1 MTTSKKSAKRRAE
14 LLAVEHAKAL
24 KMSRASRA
32 SVVARN
38 LAIIGV
44 LPLARE
50 LVVAAH
56 CSEVDVFGG
65 ARHRGVAPVRH
76 RLWAILKVRRG
87 YSYPKIGALWLVDH
101 STVVVAVHAVLEQTP
116 ADELEELYP
125 DDLDEDEDDRQLP
138 LLPKGPL
145 FL

>member
-1 MTTSKKSAKRRAE
+1 MKKGEIMTRSA
-14 LLAVEHAKAL
+14 
-24 KMSRASRA
+24 RA

-38 LAIIGV
+38 LAIIGA
-44 LPLARE
+44 LPLARQ
-50 LVVAAH
+50 LVAASH

-76 RLWAILKVRRG
+76 RLWAILKIRRG

-101 STVVVAVHAVLEQTP
+101 STVLVAVAAVLEQTP
-116 ADELEELYP
+116 PDELEELYP
-125 DDLDEDEDDRQLP
+125 DDLDDEHDDRQLP
-138 LLPKGPL
+138 LIPKGPL

>member
-1 MTTSKKSAKRRAE
+1 MKKGETMTRA
-14 LLAVEHAKAL
+14 A
-24 KMSRASRA
+24 RA

-38 LAIIGV
+38 LAIIGA

-50 LVVAAH
+50 LVAAAH

-101 STVVVAVHAVLEQTP
+101 TTVLTAVHAVLEETRP
-116 ADELEELYP
+116 DELEELYS
-125 DDLDEDEDDRQLP
+125 DDLEDDPNDRQLP
-138 LLPKGPL
+138 LIPKGPL

>member
-1 MTTSKKSAKRRAE
+1 MKKGETMTRA
-14 LLAVEHAKAL
+14 A
-24 KMSRASRA
+24 RA

-38 LAIIGV
+38 LAIIGA

-50 LVVAAH
+50 LVAASR

-101 STVVVAVHAVLEQTP
+101 STVVVAVAAVLEHTAP
-116 ADELEELYP
+116 DDLEELYP
-125 DDLDEDEDDRQLP
+125 DDLDEDENDRQLP